1 MPGPDPRLNR
11 KEGKRMGPKTFFVGK
26 DGKREIIRGGKPPKE
41 TPEQPRLYGK
51 PDLPRPRDKRRPES
65 EPRNLLI
72 GGQAKLDKN
81 KNNKLDA
88 QDFKILRAEKAKG
101 RGMGLQDEKVKPGKV
116 MKAKRGMISNRSLPT
131 MTTAP
136 GSMASKAE
144 AMKKMK
150 SAKGMKRKAL
160 QRALKAAKAT
170 RIGKIAGAVA
180 AVGLGAKAYLDKKA
194 KKKVEG
200 KMGGGMMKKYSK
212 GTDYQGVIRAAAR
225 DKAKVGEG
233 KKFRAKTFEDKG
245 RLIPDTPRNRKRYNR
260 MGGGMM
266 MRPMGYKTGK
276 MIMARGCKLGRKK
289 ATKIT

>member
-1 MPGPDPRLNR
+1 MGIKMSSELMREDAEKRGR
-11 KEGKRMGPKTFFVGK
+11 KGVRK
-26 DGKREIIRGGKPPKE
+26 
-41 TPEQPRLYGK
+41 QGK
-51 PDLPRPRDKRRPES
+51 PDLPTPRDRRRPES
-65 EPRNLLI
+65 EPRNLLT

-200 KMGGGMMKKYSK
+200 KMGGGMIKKYSK
-212 GTDYQGVIRAAAR
+212 GMDYQDVIRAAAR